1 MEVSHSQTDEASAFP
16 TVQLITSKQ
25 CGDLILES
33 TMIILR
39 RVIEKSIGVHSGDVE
54 MRTSST
60 LVECSIVHITS
71 RDWIYSM
78 NLIKIYT
85 IVFHI

>member
-1 MEVSHSQTDEASAFP
+1 MEASHSQTNEASAFP

-39 RVIEKSIGVHSGDVE
+39 RVIEKSIRVHSGDVE
-54 MRTSST
+54 MNVRLNVRLCT
-60 LVECSIVHITS
+60 LHHVIEYI
-71 RDWIYSM
+71 
-78 NLIKIYT
+78 L
-85 IVFHI
+85 

>member
-1 MEVSHSQTDEASAFP
+1 MEVSHSQTDEANAFP

-39 RVIEKSIGVHSGDVE
+39 RVIEKAILVHPTCSAVE

-60 LVECSIVHITS
+60 LVEYSIVYITS
-71 RDWIYSM
+71 RD
-78 NLIKIYT
+78 
-85 IVFHI
+85 